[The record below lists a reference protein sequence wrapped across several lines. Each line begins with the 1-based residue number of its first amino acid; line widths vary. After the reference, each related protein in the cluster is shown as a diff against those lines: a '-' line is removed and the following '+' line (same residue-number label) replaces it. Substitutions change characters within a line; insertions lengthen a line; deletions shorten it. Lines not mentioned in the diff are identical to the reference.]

1 MAEAVSIDVKRARR
15 LALARA
21 GLLKSKWTGLP
32 ATSRTHG
39 RDAERRIHTIID
51 RFGYLQLDAVSV
63 SGARSHSIVVT
74 SRLRGLRSR
83 TVESLLYR
91 GAPLFEF
98 WGHEACWLP
107 MELYPAFEFRR
118 KAMRVHPW
126 WGDLLT
132 EHRKI
137 ADELLAR
144 VRDEGELRSVDMEGE
159 RGPGWWNL
167 KLRKRVAEALWSAG
181 ELAIAARKNFQRVY
195 DLPERVIPDAPRTEP
210 LAEADA
216 LELLLSKALDGH
228 GWATSGT
235 LSATWRLRNMR
246 SEITG
251 ALERMRERGDIIACT
266 LHSKERPVGGWIKP
280 EHLDL
285 ADQLAAARIN
295 RTNGVAL
302 SPFDPVLWDRARVEQ
317 LFGFKVLLEIYKPA
331 AQRQYGYYVLPILVG
346 EQLIGRVDL
355 KADRN
360 TGTLNILATHTEHD
374 NLSRGECEAYRNAL
388 TRFASSVELERVQ
401 GLGALPHPQ

>member
-1 MAEAVSIDVKRARR
+1 M
-15 LALARA
+15 
-21 GLLKSKWTGLP
+21 
-32 ATSRTHG
+32 
-39 RDAERRIHTIID
+39 
-51 RFGYLQLDAVSV
+51 
-63 SGARSHSIVVT
+63 
-74 SRLRGLRSR
+74 
-83 TVESLLYR
+83 
-91 GAPLFEF
+91 
-98 WGHEACWLP
+98 
-107 MELYPAFEFRR
+107 
-118 KAMRVHPW
+118 
-126 WGDLLT
+126 
-132 EHRKI
+132 
-137 ADELLAR
+137 
-144 VRDEGELRSVDMEGE
+144 
-159 RGPGWWNL
+159 
-167 KLRKRVAEALWSAG
+167 
-181 ELAIAARKNFQRVY
+181 
-195 DLPERVIPDAPRTEP
+195 
-210 LAEADA
+210 
-216 LELLLSKALDGH
+216 SKALDGH

>member
-1 MAEAVSIDVKRARR
+1 MVGALSIDVKRARR

-21 GLLKSKWTGLP
+21 GLLKPKWTGLP
-32 ATSRTHG
+32 ATSRARG
-39 RDAERRIHTIID
+39 RDAERRIHSIID

-63 SGARSHSIVVT
+63 TGARSHSIVLA
-74 SRLRGLRSR
+74 SRLKGLSSR

-107 MELYPAFEFRR
+107 MELYSAFEFRR

-144 VRDEGELRSVDMEGE
+144 VRTDGELRSLDMEGE

-167 KLRKRVAEALWSAG
+167 KLRKRVAEALWSSG
-181 ELAIAARKNFQRVY
+181 ELAIAARNNFQRVY
-195 DLPERVIPDAPRTEP
+195 DLTERVIPEAYRTEP
-210 LAEADA
+210 LDEADA

-228 GWATSGT
+228 GWATTGT
-235 LSATWRLRNMR
+235 LAATWRLRNMR
-246 SEITG
+246 PQITA
-251 ALERMRERGDIIACT
+251 ALERMRERGDIIACSLRT
-266 LHSKERPVGGWIKP
+266 EARPIVGWIKP
-280 EHLDL
+280 EHIEL
-285 ADQLAAARIN
+285 ADQLAAARMS
-295 RTNGVAL
+295 RVEGVAL
-302 SPFDPVLWDRARVEQ
+302 SPFDPVLWDRTRVAQ
-317 LFGFKVLLEIYKPA
+317 LFGFEVLLEIYKPA

-346 EQLIGRVDL
+346 ERLIGRVDL
-355 KADRN
+355 KADRHSSA
-360 TGTLNILATHTEHD
+360 LKVLATHIEHS

-388 TRFASSVELERVQ
+388 TRFASSVELESVQ
-401 GLGALPHPQ
+401 GLGELPYL